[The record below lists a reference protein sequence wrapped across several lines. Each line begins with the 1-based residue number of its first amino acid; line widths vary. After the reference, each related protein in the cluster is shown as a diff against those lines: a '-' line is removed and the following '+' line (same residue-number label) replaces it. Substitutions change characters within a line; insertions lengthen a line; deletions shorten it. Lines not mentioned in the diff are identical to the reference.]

1 MTFEQLGTQF
11 TCVTGTKV
19 QKLTQK
25 TLLVLDTDENGDT
38 KRYCFMYE
46 KFSVTTKEA
55 STGSTPATVSTEV
68 SEMRLRLLN
77 ASLREAEIIKLKNE
91 TRINFTVK
99 TELEFRQCWHWIEM
113 EYRWGL
119 LLSLLALLVQKYK
132 Y

>member
-1 MTFEQLGTQF
+1 
-11 TCVTGTKV
+11 
-19 QKLTQK
+19 
-25 TLLVLDTDENGDT
+25 
-38 KRYCFMYE
+38 MYE
-46 KFSVTTKEA
+46 KFSVTPKEA
-55 STGSTPATVSTEV
+55 STGATPATVSTEV